1 MTASAS
7 PSPGLSLAGRLTVWL
22 RLGRVSNLPTV
33 WSNVLAALMLAGAA
47 YPGGLWPL
55 LALTFSAFYVGGMYL
70 NDAFDREIDRRER
83 PGRPIPSGQVSAR
96 AVFACGF
103 GALAAATAALGAVAH
118 VESVSVSRAVL
129 CGAVLAA
136 LIVFYDAYHKQNP
149 LSPVLMGACRVMIY
163 VATATSVT
171 GEWTPPVLLGAGAL
185 WCHLIGLTYAAK
197 QEAFNRLTRLWPL
210 AFLALPVAY
219 GAWLASREPLV
230 WPFLVAL
237 GAWVLRSL
245 WFLRRGPGRSVPSA
259 VVRLIAGISLLDAVL
274 IAGSGAQT
282 APVWALVAVL
292 GCGLTR
298 LLQRYVPGT

>member
-1 MTASAS
+1 VTVSAS
-7 PSPGLSLAGRLTVWL
+7 PSPALSLSRRVSLWL

-33 WSNVLAALMLAGAA
+33 WSNVLAALVLAGAA
-47 YPGGLWPL
+47 YPGALWPL
-55 LALTFSAFYVGGMYL
+55 LGLAFSAFYVGGMYL
-70 NDAFDREIDRRER
+70 NDAFDRDIDRRER

-96 AVFACGF
+96 AVFAWGF
-103 GALAAATAALGAVAH
+103 AALAAATAALGAVASL
-118 VESVSVSRAVL
+118 ERVSVARAVL
-129 CGAVLAA
+129 SGAALAA
-136 LIVFYDAYHKQNP
+136 LIVFYDAYHKRNP
-149 LSPVLMGACRVMIY
+149 LSPVIMGACRVMVY
-163 VATATSVT
+163 VAAAASISGV
-171 GEWTPPVLLGAGAL
+171 WKAPVLLGAGAL

-219 GAWLASREPLV
+219 GSWLASREPLV

-237 GAWVLRSL
+237 SAWLLHSL

-282 APVWALVAVL
+282 AAVWALVAVL
-292 GCGLTR
+292 GCGLSR
-298 LLQRYVPGT
+298 VFQRYVPGT